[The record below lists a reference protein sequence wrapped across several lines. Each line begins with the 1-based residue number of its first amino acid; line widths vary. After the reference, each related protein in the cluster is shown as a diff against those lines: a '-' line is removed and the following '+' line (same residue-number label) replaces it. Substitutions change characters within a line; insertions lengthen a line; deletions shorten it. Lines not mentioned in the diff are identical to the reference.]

1 MITFDGTR
9 KGIRSSRLIA
19 VAMVIALG
27 LSGCGGYD
35 DANVTAVPNDS
46 VNHSFNQ
53 KGGTG

>member
-19 VAMVIALG
+19 IAMVIALG
-27 LSGCGGYD
+27 LSGCGGYG
-35 DANVTAVPNDS
+35 DANVTAAPNDS